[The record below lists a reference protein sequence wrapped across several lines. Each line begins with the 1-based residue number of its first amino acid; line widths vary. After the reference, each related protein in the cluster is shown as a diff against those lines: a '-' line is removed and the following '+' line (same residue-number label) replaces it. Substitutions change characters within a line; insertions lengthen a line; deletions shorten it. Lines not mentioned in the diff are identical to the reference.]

1 MIGYIDN
8 SSLFL
13 SSYAILYHKWNDIE
27 RREDIPGRGQD
38 VTEGENL
45 LT

>member
-8 SSLFL
+8 TFLFL
-13 SSYAILYHKWNDIE
+13 SSYAILYHKWNYNE

-45 LT
+45 LS